1 MCSAPSTANVSRQT
15 PVSEPVPPDGEA
27 PAVVIPAYAASATL
41 PGVLARLRAAVP
53 EALAIVVDDGSPDGT
68 AAAAERC
75 GAVVVRQAAN
85 LGKGRALAAGLEA
98 ALARRAVLVVTMD
111 ADGQHP
117 PESVPA
123 LLAPLRE
130 GRADLVVG
138 SRRREGSAMPWP
150 RRLTNWLST
159 SLVARAT
166 GPAVTDSQSGF
177 RAFTRAVAEAV
188 RPRGARYDFETEFL
202 FLAAEAGFRIAAV
215 PVPTVYAGARSHFR
229 HGGDTLRLSTVF
241 LRHWRPILRGGPRVP

>member
-1 MCSAPSTANVSRQT
+1 VAPAG
-15 PVSEPVPPDGEA
+15 DL
-27 PAVVIPAYAASATL
+27 PAVVIPAYLAVASL
-41 PGVLARLRAAVP
+41 PGVLARLRDAVP

-75 GAVVVRQAAN
+75 GAVVVRHAAN
-85 LGKGRALAAGLEA
+85 LGKGRALATGLEA
-98 ALARRAVLVVTMD
+98 ARDRHAAFVVTMD

-138 SRRREGSAMPWP
+138 SRRREGSPMPWS
-150 RRLTNWLST
+150 RRVTNWLST
-159 SLVARAT
+159 ALVTRAT
-166 GPAVTDSQSGF
+166 GAALSDSQSGF
-177 RAFTRAVAEAV
+177 RAFTRAVADAV
-188 RPRGARYDFETEFL
+188 RPAGARYEFETEFL
-202 FLAAEAGFRIAAV
+202 FLAVEAGFRLAAV

-229 HGGDTLRLSTVF
+229 YAGDTLRLSAVF
-241 LRHWRPILRGGPRVP
+241 LRHWRPILLGGARVP

>member
-1 MCSAPSTANVSRQT
+1 VAPPGDAV
-15 PVSEPVPPDGEA
+15 
-27 PAVVIPAYAASATL
+27 AVVIPAYAAAASL
-41 PGVLARLRAAVP
+41 PGLLARLRDAVP
-53 EALAIVVDDGSPDGT
+53 GALAIVVDDGSPDDT
-68 AAAAERC
+68 AAASERC
-75 GAVVVRQAAN
+75 GAAVVRHAAN
-85 LGKGRALAAGLEA
+85 LGKGRALAAGLA
-98 ALARRAVLVVTMD
+98 AAAARRAAFVVTMD

-138 SRRREGSAMPWP
+138 SRRREGSPMPWP

-159 SLVARAT
+159 SLVVRAT
-166 GPAVTDSQSGF
+166 GAAVGDSQSGF
-177 RAFTRAVAEAV
+177 RAFTRAVADAV
-188 RPRGARYDFETEFL
+188 HPAGARYEFETEFL

-229 HGGDTLRLSTVF
+229 YGGDTLRLSAVF
-241 LRHWRPILRGGPRVP
+241 LRHWRPILLGGGPRLP